1 MVFKSCWNHHFMPKV
16 CGLEFDLKN
25 EIAKL
30 DKVALHGEFQKYTS
44 NESEAS
50 GSSSHMAFG
59 SCVSCQRGGNELA
72 YEIPFLPSLEN

>member
-1 MVFKSCWNHHFMPKV
+1 M
-16 CGLEFDLKN
+16 
-25 EIAKL
+25 
-30 DKVALHGEFQKYTS
+30 DKVALHSEFENYTS

-50 GSSSHMAFG
+50 GNSSHMAFG